1 MGGISEACF
10 FQDPPVCLITCF
22 LSEGNTGM
30 PLICFSMCYPAD
42 FPPRSSLLI
51 EISHRSPDEGLDSA
65 YRERF
70 YENGSI
76 CLVAYTKRHSP
87 LRVVQFFKFE
97 LASVMQAQQ
106 SKPADSF
113 LFRHSGNL
121 WGHID

>member
-1 MGGISEACF
+1 
-10 FQDPPVCLITCF
+10 
-22 LSEGNTGM
+22 
-30 PLICFSMCYPAD
+30 MCYPAD

-87 LRVVQFFKFE
+87 LRVVQ

>member
-1 MGGISEACF
+1 M
-10 FQDPPVCLITCF
+10 CLIECF

-97 LASVMQAQQ
+97 SINFRNASA
-106 SKPADSF
+106 AE
-113 LFRHSGNL
+113 
-121 WGHID
+121 